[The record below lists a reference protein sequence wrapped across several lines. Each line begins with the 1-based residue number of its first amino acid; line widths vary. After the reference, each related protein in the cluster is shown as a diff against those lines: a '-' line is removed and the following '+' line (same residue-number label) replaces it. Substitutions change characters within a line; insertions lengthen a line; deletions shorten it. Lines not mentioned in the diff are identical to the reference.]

1 MQTLRSDTREA
12 EGLPYSVNL
21 WGSDPQEGND
31 DCHTGDDFATREEA
45 MAAFLNP
52 WSVFNRT
59 YYEACTAV
67 FEIDGPDVYETR
79 DNPEHTPSND
89 DGFDDDW
96 RREIA
101 HQAGMGLGIQAY
113 NDEMG
118 W

>member
-21 WGSDPQEGND
+21 WGSDPQAGND
-31 DCHTGDDFATREEA
+31 DCNTGEDFATREEA

-59 YYEACTAV
+59 YFEACTAV
-67 FEIDGPDVYETR
+67 FEIDGPDVYKTR
-79 DNPEHTPSND
+79 ENPEYTPTSD
-89 DGFDDDW
+89 DTFDEDW

-101 HQAGMGLGIQAY
+101 MEAGMCMGIDSY
-113 NDEMG
+113 NDYMG
-118 W
+118 Y